1 MFSAADDIN
10 HSMHSA
16 ISGTAAFGF
25 AAIFTAARDAREAR
39 QAVQVACAQAATS
52 ARLDV
57 VRGALQQT
65 IDENHALQEEL
76 DGFEE
81 LARRQADQISAMK
94 AEVAELRAD
103 LKVISRSLITRAGA

>member
-16 ISGTAAFGF
+16 ISGTAALGI
-25 AAIFTAARDAREAR
+25 AAIFVAARDAREAR
-39 QAVQVACAQAATS
+39 QATHVACQKAATS

-57 VRGALQQT
+57 VRSALQQT

-76 DGFEE
+76 DEFEE
-81 LARRQADQISAMK
+81 LAQRRAREIAELKAHLRQIS
-94 AEVAELRAD
+94 RP
-103 LKVISRSLITRAGA
+103 T